1 MEKLNQLRDMVNEWE
16 MRYGTQLYSDMLH
29 AIIDLSGEVLGK
41 VEKDITEKSKQLDE
55 LIKKVSQPAKPAP
68 AVPKPTPAPA
78 PAPAPTPAPTPEE
91 PAPPATPPVAAT
103 SKKSK

>member
-41 VEKDITEKSKQLDE
+41 VEKDINEKSKQLDE
-55 LIKKVSQPAKPAP
+55 LIKKVPQPAKPAP
-68 AVPKPTPAPA
+68 AVPKPAPV
-78 PAPAPTPAPTPEE
+78 PTPAPVPAPEE
-91 PAPPATPPVAAT
+91 PAPPATPPVAAS